1 MSCKFCEHWRR
12 PSDFKWE
19 SDEDQSGKCTLN
31 PIWIDTDHRH
41 FCSHAFYGSGCRI
54 IGSSSLV
61 HENNLTMHNTADEL
75 SAARNELAR
84 LKKVAKEL
92 RAKLRGKG
100 RAEPKSES
108 EDLT

>member
-41 FCSHAFYGSGCRI
+41 FCSQAFYGARGLT
-54 IGSSSLV
+54 IGSSSMI
-61 HENNLTMHNTADEL
+61 HENNRAMHKMGDEL
-75 SAARNELAR
+75 FAARNELAR
-84 LKKVAKEL
+84 LKKVAKEM

-100 RAEPKSES
+100 RAEPGSKSEES
-108 EDLT
+108 T